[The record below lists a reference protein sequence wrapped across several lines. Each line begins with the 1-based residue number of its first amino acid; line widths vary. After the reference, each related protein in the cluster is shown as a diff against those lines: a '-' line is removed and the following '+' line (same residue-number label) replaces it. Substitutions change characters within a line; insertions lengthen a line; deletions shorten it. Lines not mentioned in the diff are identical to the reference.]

1 MNYTTLVN
9 KEVLDRVVAAL
20 AGRNVEAIVVEN
32 GTEALVKIKEF
43 IQMFLDQTAPVLPHL
58 MCSNFRCTWT
68 YSE

>member
-1 MNYTTLVN
+1 MQSLIEICHPQNEYLPDKSTQSQHPTGPN
-9 KEVLDRVVAAL
+9 F
-20 AGRNVEAIVVEN
+20 
-32 GTEALVKIKEF
+32 KIKEF